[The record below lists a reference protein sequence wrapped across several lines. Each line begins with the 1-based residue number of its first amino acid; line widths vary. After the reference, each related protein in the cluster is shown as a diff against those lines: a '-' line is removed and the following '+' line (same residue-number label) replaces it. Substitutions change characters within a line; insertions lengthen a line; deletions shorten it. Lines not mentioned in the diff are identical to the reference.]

1 MDKMNIDS
9 MGVYLTNTTFSAD
22 ISFQPDVNVITVAGN
37 MVLSALCIATQLV
50 IICVS
55 VGLEGD
61 FSART
66 LIGFQA
72 CCEILKR
79 LASVHFASCLIHS

>member
-1 MDKMNIDS
+1 MNQFDFYS
-9 MGVYLTNTTFSAD
+9 EGVFPTNTTFSAD
-22 ISFQPDVNVITVAGN
+22 ISFKPDVNMITVVGN

-61 FSART
+61 FSARN